1 MTFLRTVIFL
11 YAVLFPTVP
20 HRILDTVHMIYDV
33 HDTVFYAFMR
43 HSWSLAILR
52 DGSLGDTMQLSLVA
66 QSLVHSLFVATPLRH
81 WLCVSRDHAHTLYL
95 AAVRCHSGIA
105 NAMREPRLPRG
116 RSTSH
121 IQPIAG
127 GGICNSLAMSARRML
142 YEPVVKRIVT
152 AVESEHVRVRNA
164 IANDS
169 LCQYFGATKRK
180 RVSVVFGFCKS

>member
-1 MTFLRTVIFL
+1 
-11 YAVLFPTVP
+11 
-20 HRILDTVHMIYDV
+20 MIYDL
-33 HDTVFYAFMR
+33 HGAVFYAFMR

-52 DGSLGDTMQLSLVA
+52 DSSLGDTTQLSLIA
-66 QSLVHSLFVATPLRH
+66 QSLAHSLFVATPLRH

-105 NAMREPRLPRG
+105 NAMREPRLPCG

-121 IQPIAG
+121 IQLIAS
-127 GGICNSLAMSARRML
+127 GGICNSLAMSVRRML
-142 YEPVVKRIVT
+142 YEPAVKRIVA

-164 IANDS
+164 IADDS

-180 RVSVVFGFCKS
+180 RMSAVFGGRCKS

>member
-1 MTFLRTVIFL
+1 
-11 YAVLFPTVP
+11 
-20 HRILDTVHMIYDV
+20 MIYDV
-33 HDTVFYAFMR
+33 HGAVFYAFMR

-52 DGSLGDTMQLSLVA
+52 DGSLGDTMQVALVA
-66 QSLVHSLFVATPLRH
+66 QSLAHSLFVATPLRH

-116 RSTSH
+116 RSTPR

-127 GGICNSLAMSARRML
+127 GGICNSLAMLARRML
-142 YEPVVKRIVT
+142 YESATKRIVA

-164 IANDS
+164 IADDS
-169 LCQYFGATKRK
+169 LCQYFGVTKRK
-180 RVSVVFGFCKS
+180 RMSAVFGGRCKS